1 MADDGGDDDEAYTR
15 KYAAARYALAGVYV
29 LMAFLSLALLVTSP
43 RAAAPPAGAPAKRGG
58 WTWQRMFHVFVLLG
72 LVGRAVFM
80 FLQPS
85 VEQNVLDMP
94 NCVNVFISIMP
105 SLLFFSGY
113 IVLACF
119 WAEMYYLSQPL
130 TKSTDGREGRRLL
143 HIYIGVNIAM
153 YVVYFILMA
162 VDLPNCFADEP
173 PNDDPDYPV
182 FSTVLQL
189 IASSFNAAIY
199 LILAV
204 VFCFFAVRFYQT
216 LVTIRTSSILSRT
229 TRLDV
234 LRKLIAVASIL
245 SAMFVT
251 RCSILIKNVVN
262 DTTSELWWFDP
273 LYYFVLEVIPLLTI
287 FFIFRASANGS
298 TPPANGSLSVSAG
311 SDVAPSSPV
320 ASRAH
325 RTTAD
330 EKAPLLVKTATYNA
344 RGRAN
349 SGASIDH

>member
-119 WAEMYYLSQPL
+119 WCAAPHTHTAHARTHTGPSLPRTGPRCTTCRSRSQRAP
-130 TKSTDGREGRRLL
+130 TAARAAGFCTSTS
-143 HIYIGVNIAM
+143 A
-153 YVVYFILMA
+153 
-162 VDLPNCFADEP
+162 
-173 PNDDPDYPV
+173 
-182 FSTVLQL
+182 ST
-189 IASSFNAAIY
+189 SP
-199 LILAV
+199 
-204 VFCFFAVRFYQT
+204 C
-216 LVTIRTSSILSRT
+216 TSSTSSSWPSTCPTASRMSRRMTTRT
-229 TRLDV
+229 TRCL
-234 LRKLIAVASIL
+234 A
-245 SAMFVT
+245 
-251 RCSILIKNVVN
+251 RCCS
-262 DTTSELWWFDP
+262 SS
-273 LYYFVLEVIPLLTI
+273 
-287 FFIFRASANGS
+287 RRRS
-298 TPPANGSLSVSAG
+298 TPPST
-311 SDVAPSSPV
+311 SS
-320 ASRAH
+320 
-325 RTTAD
+325 
-330 EKAPLLVKTATYNA
+330 
-344 RGRAN
+344 
-349 SGASIDH
+349 